1 MENLAENTSTTLSS
15 HIKETISALP
25 ETPGVYVYF
34 DKTDT
39 IIYVGKAKNL
49 KKRVS
54 SYFNKNHEYFK
65 TTVLVRQIAKITYI
79 VVGSEEDALLLE
91 NNLIKKLQPKYNILL
106 KDGKTYPW
114 LMIKNEAFP
123 RILKTRKRIE
133 DGSQYFGPYASG
145 FALKTLMDFLQE
157 NYQLRTCH
165 LDLNPD
171 KINGRRYKVC
181 LKYHIK
187 NCKAPCAKLISAR
200 DYQKNIDEISEI
212 LKGNIVSIKEKM
224 KQEMLLASSELR
236 FEEAQT
242 LKEKLFALDNYQAK
256 SVIVNPSL
264 HNIDVFGYESDE
276 NAAYINILRVSN
288 GSIVQ
293 AYTIE
298 YRVQMNEEKEEILA
312 LAILELRER
321 FDSQNSEIIVP
332 FLPEDIFK
340 DIHFTIPKGGDKK
353 KLLDLSTQ
361 NVKQYKLDKLK
372 QAEKLNPE
380 QKQTKILQEIQNKL
394 HLDNLP
400 IRIEAFDNSNIQGDD
415 AVAACVVFVKGK
427 PAKSEYR
434 KFLIKTVV
442 GADDYASMKEVVHR
456 RYSRAISEGSPLPD
470 LIITDGG
477 RGQMEVVRQ
486 VIEDELQLKIPIAG
500 LAKNDKHRTRELLF
514 GFPPKEIGLKANDT
528 LFKLL
533 SNIQDEVHRFAIKFH
548 REKRSKRQTV
558 SELDSIKGIG
568 EKTKEELMQH
578 FKSLKRA
585 KSASLEELSEVI
597 GNNKA
602 SVIYK
607 HFIEGLT
614 A

>member
-1 MENLAENTSTTLSS
+1 MEKLAENLMA
-15 HIKETISALP
+15 TISALP

-34 DKTDT
+34 DATDT

-79 VVGSEEDALLLE
+79 VVNSEEDALLLE

-106 KDGKTYPW
+106 KDDKTFPW
-114 LMIKNEAFP
+114 LMLKNEPFP
-123 RILKTRKRIE
+123 RMIKTRKRVN
-133 DGSQYFGPYASG
+133 DGSQYFGPYSSG
-145 FALKTLMDFLQE
+145 FALKTLMDFLRE

-165 LDLNPD
+165 LDLSPD
-171 KINGRRYKVC
+171 KIARNRYKVC
-181 LKYHIK
+181 LAYHIK
-187 NCKAPCAKLISAR
+187 NCKAPCAKLQMAE
-200 DYQKNIDEISEI
+200 DYQRNIDEISEI
-212 LKGNIVSIKEKM
+212 LKGNIFSVKEKL
-224 KQEMLLASSELR
+224 KKEMILASSELR

-242 LKEKLFALDNYQAK
+242 LKEKLLALDNYQAK
-256 SVIVNPSL
+256 SVIVNPDI

-276 NAAYINILRVSN
+276 NSAYINILRVSN

-293 AYTIE
+293 GYTIE
-298 YRVQMNEEKEEILA
+298 YRVQMNEPKEEILA
-312 LAILELRER
+312 LAMLELRER
-321 FDSQNSEIIVP
+321 FESKNAEIIVP
-332 FLPEDIFK
+332 FLPEDVFG
-340 DIHFTIPKGGDKK
+340 DVHFTIPGRGDKK

-380 QKQTKILQEIQNKL
+380 QKQTQILKEIQEKL
-394 HLDNLP
+394 KLEKLP
-400 IRIEAFDNSNIQGDD
+400 MRIEAFDNSNIQGSD
-415 AVAACVVFVKGK
+415 AVSACIVFVKGK
-427 PAKSEYR
+427 PVKSEYR
-434 KFLIKTVV
+434 KFLIKSVV
-442 GADDYASMKEVVHR
+442 GADDYASMKEVVLR
-456 RYSRAISEGSPLPD
+456 RYSRAIAEGTPLPD

-486 VIEDELQLKIPIAG
+486 VIEDELQLQIPIAG

-514 GFPPKEIGLKANDT
+514 GFPPKEVGLKPSDT

-533 SNIQDEVHRFAIKFH
+533 ANIQDEVHRFAIKFH

-568 EKTKEELMQH
+568 EKTKEELLRH

-585 KSASLEELSEVI
+585 KSATLEELSEVV
-597 GNNKA
+597 GKRRG
-602 SVIYK
+602 SMIYG
-607 HFIEGLT
+607 HFRGGLS

>member
-1 MENLAENTSTTLSS
+1 METLAENL
-15 HIKETISALP
+15 KATISALP

-34 DKTDT
+34 NAEDT

-79 VVGSEEDALLLE
+79 VVNSEEDAFLLE

-106 KDGKTYPW
+106 KDSKTYPW
-114 LMIKNEAFP
+114 LMLKNEPFP
-123 RILKTRKRIE
+123 RMIKTRKRIN
-133 DGSQYFGPYASG
+133 DGSQYFGPYTSG
-145 FALKTLMDFLQE
+145 FALKTLMDFLRE
-157 NYQLRTCH
+157 NYQLRTCN

-171 KINGRRYKVC
+171 KIARNRYKVC
-181 LKYHIK
+181 LEYHIK
-187 NCKAPCAKLISAR
+187 NCKAPCANLQTAN
-200 DYQKNIDEISEI
+200 DYQNSINEISEI
-212 LKGNIVSIKEKM
+212 LKGNIFSVKEKL
-224 KQEMLLASSELR
+224 KKEMLLASSELR
-236 FEEAQT
+236 FEDAQM
-242 LKEKLFALDNYQAK
+242 LKEKLAALDNYQAK
-256 SVIVNPSL
+256 SVIVNPSI

-276 NAAYINILRVSN
+276 NAAYINILRVYN

-293 AYTIE
+293 GYTIE
-298 YRVQMNEEKEEILA
+298 YRVQMNEPKEEILA

-321 FDSQNSEIIVP
+321 FESKNTEIIVP

-340 DIHFTIPKGGDKK
+340 NIRFSIPERGDKK

-380 QKQTKILQEIQNKL
+380 QKQTQILKEIQEKL
-394 HLDNLP
+394 HLEKLP
-400 IRIEAFDNSNIQGDD
+400 IRIEAFDNSNIQGSD
-415 AVAACVVFVKGK
+415 AVAACIVFVKGK

-434 KFLIKTVV
+434 KFLIKTVT
-442 GADDYASMKEVVHR
+442 GADDYASMKEVVYR
-456 RYSRAISEGSPLPD
+456 RYSRAISEGTPLPD

-477 RGQMEVVRQ
+477 RGQIEAVRQ
-486 VIEDELQLKIPIAG
+486 VIEDELQLRIPIAG
-500 LAKNDKHRTRELLF
+500 LAKNDKHRTNEVLF
-514 GFPPKEIGLKANDT
+514 GFPPKEVGLKASDT

-533 SNIQDEVHRFAIKFH
+533 ANIQDEVHRFALKFH

-568 EKTKEELMQH
+568 EKTKEELLQH

-585 KSASLEELSEVI
+585 KLASLEELSEII
-597 GNNKA
+597 GNRRA
-602 SVIYK
+602 SIIYE
-607 HFIEGLT
+607 HFQKDLT